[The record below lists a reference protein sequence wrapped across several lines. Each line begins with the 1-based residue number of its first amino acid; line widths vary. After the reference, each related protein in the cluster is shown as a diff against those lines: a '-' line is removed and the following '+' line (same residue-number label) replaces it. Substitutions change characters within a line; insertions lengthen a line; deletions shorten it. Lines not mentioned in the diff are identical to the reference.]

1 MQLSKISPKAEMF
14 QKCLRLP
21 RTTKSMRKG
30 HNLCPVVQRSCFG
43 D

>member
-14 QKCLRLP
+14 RRLRLP
-21 RTTKSMRKG
+21 RATKLMRKG
-30 HNLCPVVQRSCFG
+30 HNLCLVVQRSFFG